1 MNDGRAAV
9 AFGRLLRVFLC
20 QFGEKYYFCGW
31 GSYIM
36 RNYKLEMR
44 KEKAKVI
51 VSW

>member
-9 AFGRLLRVFLC
+9 AFSRLLRVFLC

-36 RNYKLEMR
+36 RNYKLE
-44 KEKAKVI
+44 I
-51 VSW
+51 TN